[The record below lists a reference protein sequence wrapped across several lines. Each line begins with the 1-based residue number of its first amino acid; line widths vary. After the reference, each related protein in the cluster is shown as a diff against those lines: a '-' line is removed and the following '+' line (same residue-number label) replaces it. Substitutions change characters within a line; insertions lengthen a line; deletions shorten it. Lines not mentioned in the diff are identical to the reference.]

1 VRYQQ
6 TDQFPLWTIT
16 PRTSLTEPLK
26 VSSKMNLEDLY
37 RLLRSEHVQ
46 AQGIVDTLDEPLLVL
61 DSTGCVLT
69 ANRGFYETFRV
80 GRDDTVGRSLFALGD
95 GQWDIP
101 ELRQLV
107 SEIIP
112 RSTAVVGYEVTAEF
126 PTIGKR
132 TMLVSA
138 RRLVHP
144 DNNSSSLLILF
155 EDVTNRRQRDTQKD
169 ILLAETRHRMKNL
182 LGIMRSLANQTE
194 VEGRSAKEY
203 RDAFLG
209 RFQAVAEAEV
219 LALASSSEA
228 DLGALVEQ
236 SLQGAGPERY
246 RVSAGPAVRLT
257 SRQVMPMSLIL
268 HELVTNAWKYGAFS
282 TPGGIVHLSWR
293 ISDQQGTAVLH
304 LDWREENGPPV
315 TPPTRSGFG
324 SRLID
329 LSAVQGLGGAVELKY
344 EPTGLRVH
352 ITAPVEA

>member
-1 VRYQQ
+1 
-6 TDQFPLWTIT
+6 
-16 PRTSLTEPLK
+16 
-26 VSSKMNLEDLY
+26 MNLEDLY

-46 AQGIVDTLDEPLLVL
+46 AQGIVDTLEEPLLVL
-61 DSTGCVLT
+61 DLGGSVLT

-80 GRDDTVGRSLFALGD
+80 GRDDTVGRSLFDLGD

-101 ELRQLV
+101 ELRRLV
-107 SEIIP
+107 GDIIP
-112 RSTAVVGYEVTAEF
+112 RSTAVVGYEVAADF
-126 PTIGKR
+126 PAIGPR

-144 DNNSSSLLILF
+144 DNNSSSVLILF
-155 EDVTNRRQRDTQKD
+155 EDVTDRRHSDAQKD

-182 LGIMRSLANQTE
+182 LAIVRSLANQGD
-194 VEGRSAKEY
+194 VEGRSAKDY

-209 RFQAVAEAEV
+209 RLQAVTEAET
-219 LALASSSEA
+219 LALASSAEA
-228 DLGALVEQ
+228 DLSALVEQ
-236 SLQGAGPERY
+236 SLKAAGPDRY
-246 RVSAGPAVRLT
+246 RVVAGPVIRL
-257 SRQVMPMSLIL
+257 SRRQVVPMTLIL

-282 TPGGIVHLSWR
+282 KPGGLVHFGWR
-293 ISDQQGTAVLH
+293 RSEEEGGKAVLH

-329 LSAVQGLGGAVELKY
+329 LSAVQGLGGSVELKY

-352 ITAPVEA
+352 ITAPLES